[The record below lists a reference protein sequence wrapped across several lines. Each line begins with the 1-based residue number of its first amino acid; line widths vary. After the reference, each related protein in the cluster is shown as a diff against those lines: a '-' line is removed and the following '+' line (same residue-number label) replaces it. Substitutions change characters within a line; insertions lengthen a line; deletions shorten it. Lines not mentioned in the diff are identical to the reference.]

1 MKSSIRYAKAGP
13 VGEARMTAPSP
24 EQLARI
30 NYLSRRKLAGDE
42 VYVGFVDLAND
53 RVDRTYERFPVE
65 ILKQFAATAP
75 GCSVLMGHDYSGPP
89 VGLFFDA
96 KVVKLNDVNWLRCWY
111 YMPKTAENEHVR
123 SMIDGGVYR
132 YASIGFGAADGGGK
146 LDLVC
151 DLCGGSLFGRSG
163 CEHWP
168 GEEYAI
174 GKQSARAVF
183 HYDGQARM
191 VEGSIVYLG
200 AQYDAEMKGLGMES
214 NMADRLAQDMA
225 ISHAAAF
232 TKSFEGVVIPRRKVT
247 GPPEKPAAGE
257 GAGGGAPED
266 EGEAQEAPA
275 ISPKNADKVQ
285 QAVDL
290 LKELIGAD
298 SGEDKGEAESE
309 DDPNANAALQKVV
322 DLLEEVLASVEPA
335 DGTPANGSGQGGSGN
350 GSDQS
355 APAKVLSA
363 KADRAI
369 AELVD
374 YHVRKNLENL
384 RSRLAGMMA
393 EVGE

>member
-1 MKSSIRYAKAGP
+1 MKNLTRYAKAGP
-13 VGEARMTAPSP
+13 VGEARMTSPTP
-24 EQLARI
+24 EQLAKI

-53 RVDRTYERFPVE
+53 LVDRTYERFPVE

-96 KVVKLNDVNWLRCWY
+96 KVVKLGDVNWLRCWY

-123 SMIDGGVYR
+123 AMIDGGVYR

-168 GEEYAI
+168 GEEYAV

-183 HYDGQARM
+183 HYEGQARM

-200 AQYDAEMKGLGMES
+200 AQYDAEMKGLGMETM
-214 NMADRLAQDMA
+214 MADRLAQDMA

-232 TKSFEGVVIPRRKVT
+232 TKSFEGVVVPRRKEVGESTGDNDNGSALEDGGETPESEKENGLAEASELTDEQTVKLPEGAPVGVELEDVT
-247 GPPEKPAAGE
+247 DGDGGEPGPEK
-257 GAGGGAPED
+257 
-266 EGEAQEAPA
+266 
-275 ISPKNADKVQ
+275 I
-285 QAVDL
+285 
-290 LKELIGAD
+290 
-298 SGEDKGEAESE
+298 
-309 DDPNANAALQKVV
+309 
-322 DLLEEVLASVEPA
+322 
-335 DGTPANGSGQGGSGN
+335 
-350 GSDQS
+350 
-355 APAKVLSA
+355 LSA
-363 KADRAI
+363 GTERVI
-369 AELVD
+369 AELVE

-393 EVGE
+393 EAREG